1 MIRPTRTTG
10 GVAALALAL
19 TAVAILIDNPAAA
32 LAAGS
37 LAIFLFWRAW
47 RFSRDFQTL
56 AASLAI
62 EREVDRTIIRQGTE
76 VHVRVKV
83 DLAVPPGMEVRVRDI
98 PPAVAVGDAPPSLPR
113 KTVAYTIRLMAP
125 GKTAF
130 GGVALEASDAYFS
143 HNLVIRR
150 PTTPSLRV
158 FPVGT
163 AETSGKKEAGVRDGE
178 VDRRSTLEGP
188 SVRGFRLYQV
198 GDGPGRIDWK
208 LSARRGTL
216 YVRELTGLEAGAPL
230 VAVDIPTREGS
241 DPEVFA
247 RYSMVVCDAVEGAI
261 ESRVGCSL
269 LVIAG
274 GEILRFLPWTHDV
287 RKALSTLGGLA
298 PVEPRAPLYRAP
310 GPAILAARARLPG
323 REEGGEG
330 TYIAR
335 LGGVL
340 AAFAAESTSPFAVTV
355 GKALDR
361 VEASELHLYTL
372 LNQGD
377 TSHLLQV
384 AHQAKIRG
392 MQVVLLAPPGSP
404 VAIPGVDAV
413 EVI

>member
-340 AAFAAESTSPFAVTV
+340 AAFAAESRSPFGAAV

-361 VEASELHLYTL
+361 VEATEVHLYTPL
-372 LNQGD
+372 VRGD
-377 TSHLLQV
+377 RSHLAQV
-384 AHQAKIRG
+384 THQAKIRG
-392 MQVVLLAPPGSP
+392 MQVVLRAPAGWP
-404 VAIPGVDAV
+404 VVIPGVDIM